1 MLYSEGVL
9 GSLPRSQTSLS
20 LRKWWARKG
29 GREGERMRDDWEIL
43 FSRWRNVQWQMITQF
58 SKRSIDLF
66 VLRILKEKWFFL
78 IQCARRKLFSY
89 NRTGYSIIEGFAMSV
104 PFSCRKIIEE
114 TASDLLE
121 RKKSCTTMMF
131 AMYLLHAG
139 GLLEYCRG
147 NKPFV
152 ITVST
157 SSLFVIFN
165 ACHSEHFHINR
176 LHGKRVMHCNT
187 GAIFAHV
194 LKRG

>member
-1 MLYSEGVL
+1 MTECSTADDYAIFKNEHRPVRFRNFEGKVVFPHPL
-9 GSLPRSQTSLS
+9 CQEEAVFLQSNGLQHHYRIRHLDALFMPKNYRRNRLWS
-20 LRKWWARKG
+20 AR
-29 GREGERMRDDWEIL
+29 
-43 FSRWRNVQWQMITQF
+43 T
-58 SKRSIDLF
+58 
-66 VLRILKEKWFFL
+66 
-78 IQCARRKLFSY
+78 
-89 NRTGYSIIEGFAMSV
+89 
-104 PFSCRKIIEE
+104 
-114 TASDLLE
+114 
-121 RKKSCTTMMF
+121 KKSCTRMMF

-176 LHGKRVMHCNT
+176 LPGKRVMHCNT